1 MRGVASQNDARRI
14 RRLPVATSAAFLP
27 RKISENCSIC
37 MSAIADSA
45 VGWLLALDK
54 HGLVASRE
62 KVSPQP
68 MPRVEPGRIGTLKP
82 LHTRDKI
89 VCRRLQQEMIV
100 IIHQHVAVH
109 HKASPFADLP
119 KSRQEVLPILIVQEN
134 RLAPIAPAQQ
144 MIEGALILDACPTRH
159 LLF

>member
-1 MRGVASQNDARRI
+1 
-14 RRLPVATSAAFLP
+14 
-27 RKISENCSIC
+27 
-37 MSAIADSA
+37 
-45 VGWLLALDK
+45 
-54 HGLVASRE
+54 
-62 KVSPQP
+62 

-89 VCRRLQQEMIV
+89 ACRRLQQEMIV

-109 HKASPFADLP
+109 HKPSPFADLP

-144 MIEGALILDACPTRH
+144 MIEGALILDACSTRH
-159 LLF
+159 LLFKPCSRLPAKLMCTYARTDPHDAMPVKLMCTYARTDPHD